1 MNKRVALKVLICAVL
16 VFCCAGISYAEDGTA
31 SPERLF
37 GRGNDY
43 YEKGEY
49 QQAIAE
55 YQKILDSGYVSGT
68 LYYNMGD
75 AYFKLGE
82 LGEAILNY
90 ERAMCIIPR
99 DADLKA
105 NYKFAKANV
114 VERPVSRKGI
124 WGWRVLKMYS
134 GNFTVN
140 ELTMLA
146 SVAYILGLILLFFA
160 VSRPRVSGY
169 LSALVVCLFLFT
181 VFNVSVIWEK
191 ANNIKTGA
199 VAIVPKADAFFGPF
213 DTATKFFTLNEGV
226 NVNIMKLKDDWVKIR
241 RADGKIGWVKESEIQ
256 KI

>member
-1 MNKRVALKVLICAVL
+1 MNKRVVLKVLIGAIL
-16 VFCCAGISYAEDGTA
+16 VFCCMGISCAEDGTA

-37 GRGNDY
+37 SRGNDY

-114 VERPVSRKGI
+114 VERPVPWKGI
-124 WGWRVLKMYS
+124 WDWRVLKMYS

-146 SVAYILGLILLFFA
+146 SAAYILGLILLFSA

-199 VAIVPKADAFFGPF
+199 IAIVPKTDAFFGPF

-226 NVNIMKLKDDWVKIR
+226 HVNIMKSKDDWVKIR
-241 RADGKIGWVKESEIQ
+241 RADGNIGWVKESEIQ